1 MDRFI
6 PMRHSSRGKFP
17 WWFSRDLRRALTL
30 KSRYHKRYKSSGLN
44 KWHSLFKEYRSA
56 VKRLIKRDK
65 CQLHDSIESD
75 LKRCP
80 DRLWEYVR
88 YSRPSSRVDAVTLK
102 TQTGHVSDS
111 FSVCNLFAKHF
122 SSIGNP
128 NVPQSNNATLS
139 SENPLLMSIP
149 ILTIDDVVS
158 AIKEL
163 APKKSCGE
171 DGIPAFIV
179 KGCSDIL
186 APVLHHI
193 FSMSLITSTFPSAW
207 KTALVVP
214 VHKSG
219 SSTCIDNYR
228 PIALLSAFSKVF
240 EKVIFK
246 RVSFHFKQTLSP
258 NQHGFCRGRSVET
271 NLLTFLEFAKPIVG
285 SRGQV
290 DVVYF
295 DCSKAFD
302 LVDHNLL
309 LSKLSHMGLSS
320 GFCDWFASYLGERSN
335 MVSYLGCKSFP
346 YLLKSGVPQG
356 SNLGP
361 LLFNI
366 FVNDLVTSVSDSMAL
381 QYADDVK
388 ICRSIHTPVDCELL
402 QKDIDAI
409 HLWCCANSLVLN
421 PTKTKVVSFSRKANV
436 VHPYT
441 LDGSEISR
449 SSVVRDLG
457 ILIDSRLNF
466 NYHVSK
472 VINDSLRILGII
484 SSITRDFRNYTCMLN
499 LFTGIG

>member
-1 MDRFI
+1 M
-6 PMRHSSRGKFP
+6 
-17 WWFSRDLRRALTL
+17 
-30 KSRYHKRYKSSGLN
+30 
-44 KWHSLFKEYRSA
+44 
-56 VKRLIKRDK
+56 
-65 CQLHDSIESD
+65 
-75 LKRCP
+75 
-80 DRLWEYVR
+80 
-88 YSRPSSRVDAVTLK
+88 
-102 TQTGHVSDS
+102 
-111 FSVCNLFAKHF
+111 
-122 SSIGNP
+122 
-128 NVPQSNNATLS
+128 
-139 SENPLLMSIP
+139 
-149 ILTIDDVVS
+149 
-158 AIKEL
+158 
-163 APKKSCGE
+163 
-171 DGIPAFIV
+171 
-179 KGCSDIL
+179 
-186 APVLHHI
+186 
-193 FSMSLITSTFPSAW
+193 
-207 KTALVVP
+207 
-214 VHKSG
+214 
-219 SSTCIDNYR
+219 
-228 PIALLSAFSKVF
+228 
-240 EKVIFK
+240 
-246 RVSFHFKQTLSP
+246 
-258 NQHGFCRGRSVET
+258 
-271 NLLTFLEFAKPIVG
+271 EFAKPIVG

-366 FVNDLVTSVSDSMAL
+366 FVNDLVTSVSDSMML

-484 SSITRDFRNYTCMLN
+484 SRITRDFQNYTCILN
-499 LFTGIG
+499 LFRALVLSRLDFCSTVWNSLGVTQALRLECIQRRLVRIVYDRHIGRSVFYDYVGLLDTLGLSPLSTRRLVRDMVFLYKLFNSVFDSPMLLSRISIHVPQRQNRSTPFFYPSYLESSPPLTRMMLMYNKFFNPHVDFFIPFKKFKNSIVVRIDV